1 MANSSLGHQEF
12 VNLETRKIALKNA
25 MVSNKTG
32 LPVGSFVLQG
42 CEFKRSDQVR
52 TLDRTQLHQVLR
64 HNLSAFKRSV
74 VERMEYLRFTNKI
87 WKLFFWFLLL
97 VYPSLSMR
105 VLRTFACGQIGK
117 VWVLRFDRTVECYTA
132 KWYVFFDLVAQ

>member
-1 MANSSLGHQEF
+1 MSPSMSPSVSPSSLS
-12 VNLETRKIALKNA
+12 R
-25 MVSNKTG
+25 
-32 LPVGSFVLQG
+32 LPVGSFVLRG

-52 TLDRTQLHQVLR
+52 TLDRAQLHQVLR
-64 HNLSAFKRSV
+64 HNISAFKVSV

-117 VWVLRFDRTVECYTA
+117 VWVLRFDRGVECYTT
-132 KWYVFFDLVAQ
+132 KWYVGVFYDVGWLCHVHSRPQ